1 VTETE
6 ALQATLAGEHAAL
19 YGVGLAG
26 GRLKRGARFRAA
38 TISYE
43 QHRKRRDQLAE
54 FLVDVGETPVAA
66 AAAYDLPQ
74 AVTSAATATA
84 LVLLIERRLTAV
96 YGDLVEATDQNPV
109 RTFAVQ
115 ALIACSQ
122 AQLSWGGSP
131 AAFPGDA

>member
-1 VTETE
+1 VTEIE

-19 YGVGLAG
+19 YGAGVAG
-26 GRLKRGARFRAA
+26 GKLNGARFRSA
-38 TISYE
+38 TTLYE
-43 QHRKRRDQLAE
+43 QHRKRRDQLAQ
-54 FLVDVGETPVAA
+54 FLVDAGETPVAA

-74 AVTSAATATA
+74 AVTSTTTAVA

-96 YGDLVEATDQNPV
+96 YGDLVEAAEQNPV

>member
-1 VTETE
+1 MTETE

-38 TISYE
+38 TILYE